1 MKISLCLL
9 VWNELK
15 GCKIDVPNLPRE
27 EFDEIYAV
35 DGGSTD
41 GTVEYLQTQGITV
54 YRQPKKG
61 LNAAYIHAV
70 EMSSC
75 DAVVVFFPKGTI
87 SVSTLKNFRA
97 CLESGI
103 DLVVASRNIGGAR
116 NEEDKSLIKPR
127 KWGVLCLA
135 LVAALFWRREGYM
148 VRDVLHGYKG
158 FTVSGFRKI
167 APVDY
172 GLSIDI
178 EMVVRSYRLGLKR
191 AEFPVTEIARPFG
204 ATKFKIFPTG
214 MKLLKYLW
222 CEFNRKP

>member
-204 ATKFKIFPTG
+204 ATKFKTLPTG

-222 CEFNRKP
+222 REFNRKP

>member
-204 ATKFKIFPTG
+204 TTKFKIFPTG

>member
-75 DAVVVFFPKGTI
+75 DAVVVFFPKGAI